1 MRITR
6 TLFASLITVAAL
18 GMAACAPTGAGA
30 GDSDGTINLSLNT
43 DPATF
48 DPVQVR
54 GGDDFTVSRF
64 LFDTL
69 LRKDEGNTF
78 AGGLASDWETIDA
91 ANYVFT
97 IRDGAVCGD
106 GTPIT
111 PTVVANSLA
120 RFADPETASTGR
132 ALAFGGAT
140 ATFTPDDD
148 AGTVTVELSEGW
160 ADFLSGMALPHA
172 GIVCPAG
179 LEDPDGLAAGTV
191 EGAFSGPYTLDSLT
205 PAVSY
210 ELSLRDDYDSWPD
223 FATPLTGAPASH
235 LTLRPITDYTTIA
248 TQLIAGDLDAGVV
261 SDENVTR
268 FDGNDAFS
276 VVDSVNTTTYLQFN
290 EREGATFADQPEL
303 RRAVA
308 QVVDAAVFSD
318 ISTDGRGEA
327 ILSVSAPS
335 VACVNTDASLIP
347 AIDEAAAAELLDGVK
362 IRIVGTTLL
371 SAGNEYV
378 AEVLRN
384 AGADVTVDSLD
395 NASWSTLTS
404 AGGTDWDINVQG
416 DQNVLG
422 TLTSSLL
429 RVMGPATEDGGRN
442 KGAAVNEEGYA
453 ALQAAMLSD
462 NPDDMCA
469 SMQTAQESFLERT
482 DAVPLSTIPTSNV
495 MRDGVE
501 MRVIDDYLDPATLR
515 FSE

>member
-18 GMAACAPTGAGA
+18 GMAACAPAGSGA
-30 GDSDGTINLSLNT
+30 DSSSGSLSFSLNT

-48 DPVQVR
+48 DPSQLR
-54 GGDDFTVSRF
+54 GSDDFTVSRF
-64 LFDTL
+64 LYDTL
-69 LRKDEGNTF
+69 LHGDEDNTF
-78 AGGLASDWETIDA
+78 AAGLASDWETIDA

-111 PTVVANSLA
+111 PTIVANSLA

-132 ALAFGGAT
+132 SLAFGDAT
-140 ATFTPDDD
+140 ATFTPDDE
-148 AGTVTVELSEGW
+148 AGTVTVALSTGW
-160 ADFLSGMALPHA
+160 SDFLSGMALPHA

-179 LEDPDGLAAGTV
+179 LEDLDGLAAGTV
-191 EGAFSGPYTLDSLT
+191 EGAFSGPYTLTSST

-210 ELSLRDDYDSWPD
+210 ELTLRDGYDTWPEY
-223 FATPLTGAPASH
+223 ATPLTGTPATEI
-235 LTLRPITDYTTIA
+235 TLRPITDYTTIA
-248 TQLIAGDLDAGVV
+248 TQLIAGDLDVGVV

-268 FDGNDAFS
+268 FDGNDGFS

-429 RVMGPATEDGGRN
+429 RVMGPASEDGGRN

-453 ALQAAMLSD
+453 ALQSAMLSD
-462 NPDDMCA
+462 NPDDVCGY
-469 SMQTAQESFLERT
+469 MQTAQETFLERT
-482 DAVPLSTIPTSNV
+482 DAVPLSTIPASNV
-495 MRDGVE
+495 VRDGVQV
-501 MRVIDDYLDPATLR
+501 RVINNYLEPATIR